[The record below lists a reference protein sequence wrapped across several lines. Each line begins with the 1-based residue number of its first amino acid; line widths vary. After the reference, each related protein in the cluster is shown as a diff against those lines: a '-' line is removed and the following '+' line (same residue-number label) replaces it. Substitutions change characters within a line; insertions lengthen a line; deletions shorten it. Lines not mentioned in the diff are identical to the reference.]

1 VGLSKKLFGKGRP
14 NLKVKRLM
22 MRVASTE
29 RRLRLPAVLLASSR
43 CRVGFQQLR
52 ESRGRFARSE
62 GVMCLARCRSLSLV
76 FLSFILP
83 ATNMLGSSP
92 ETPPPQTYDQIV
104 RLSLV
109 EGDVRVLRGKDA
121 KHATD
126 GGEWGQATA
135 NLPLD
140 TGFSLVTGKG
150 RAEIELEDAST
161 VYLAENSV
169 LTLNELTSTAGVP
182 RTDITLVSGTATI
195 HVKTETLGESFVFR
209 TPTDLLT
216 IRYPEKAYFRVSSY
230 LDAMAVTPQAHAEL
244 LLGPE
249 TLRPNEGETI
259 TFRNGKRISSE
270 NPAAS
275 NDLAEWDAWT
285 ANRIAA
291 QSAAMQATMKDAG
304 LTAPIPGLA
313 EMKDQGTFFA
323 CAPYGT
329 CWEPKNGW
337 VSQEGG
343 QQQSDPHT
351 VSVEALRQEKSSGKS
366 AQGSTNM
373 VSSPAIVRTEDD
385 YFPCSPDLIRRTIA
399 LDPLTGRQTPLRT
412 GLYPNAAPYDWAVC
426 HSGSWIQRNR
436 HYVWVAGT
444 KRHHHCPVRWVQYQ
458 GKKAYV
464 PLHPHDVAGK
474 RPINLK
480 HGVFETGKKNEP
492 AQQVAFNPAT
502 NVKVLSGTPKEFLKS
517 SYPSIARAEA
527 PQLEAHLVKDHPGV
541 AGENNTKSTGTP
553 IRFDHKSDSFVVAT
567 QVAQGGKTA
576 MVTEHFG
583 GRSDGS
589 MRGSG
594 GFSSGGSSSHSGGG
608 GFSGGASHS
617 SSSGGG
623 GSHGGGGGFSG
634 GGGGGGSHGGG
645 GGASSGGG
653 GGGGG
658 SSSGGGSHK

>member
-1 VGLSKKLFGKGRP
+1 
-14 NLKVKRLM
+14 
-22 MRVASTE
+22 
-29 RRLRLPAVLLASSR
+29 
-43 CRVGFQQLR
+43 
-52 ESRGRFARSE
+52 
-62 GVMCLARCRSLSLV
+62 MCLARCCSLSLV
-76 FLSFILP
+76 FFSFSLHV
-83 ATNMLGSSP
+83 TRMLGSTP

-121 KHATD
+121 KQATD
-126 GGEWGQATA
+126 GSEWGQATA
-135 NLPLD
+135 NLPLE

-161 VYLAENSV
+161 VYLGENSV

-182 RTDITLVSGTATI
+182 RTDMTLVSGTGTI
-195 HVKTETLGESFVFR
+195 HVKPETLGESFVFR
-209 TPTDLLT
+209 TPTDMLT
-216 IRYPEKAYFRVSSY
+216 IRYPEKATMRVSSY

-249 TLRPNEGETI
+249 TLRPNEGQTI
-259 TFRNGKRISSE
+259 TFRNGRRISSE
-270 NPAAS
+270 TPAPS
-275 NDLAEWDAWT
+275 SDLAEWDAWT
-285 ANRIAA
+285 ADRIAA
-291 QSAAMQATMKDAG
+291 RTAAMQATMKEAG

-329 CWEPKNGW
+329 CWEPKDGW
-337 VSQEGG
+337 VSQEAG
-343 QQQSDPHT
+343 QQPSDPHT
-351 VSVEALRQEKSSGKS
+351 VSVEALRQEKGSGKS
-366 AQGSTNM
+366 AQSSTNM
-373 VSSPAIVRTEDD
+373 ASSSAIVRTEDD

-399 LDPLTGRQTPLRT
+399 LDPLTGRKRVLGTA
-412 GLYPNAAPYDWAVC
+412 LYPNAAPYDWAVC
-426 HSGSWIQRNR
+426 HSGSWIQHNR

-444 KRHHHCPVRWVQYQ
+444 KRHHHCPVRWVKYD
-458 GKKAYV
+458 GKKGYV

-474 RPINLK
+474 PPLNLK

-492 AQQVAFNPAT
+492 AHQVAFNAAT
-502 NVKVLSGTPKEFLKS
+502 NVKVLSGTPKEFLKPY
-517 SYPSIARAEA
+517 YPSIARAEA

-541 AGENNTKSTGTP
+541 AGDNTKSPGTP
-553 IRFDHKSDSFVVAT
+553 IRFDHKSDSFVLAT

-589 MRGSG
+589 SMRGGG
-594 GFSSGGSSSHSGGG
+594 GFSSAGSSSHSGGG

-623 GSHGGGGGFSG
+623 GGGFHGGGGSSSG

-645 GGASSGGG
+645 GGGASSGGG
-653 GGGGG
+653 GGGA
-658 SSSGGGSHK
+658 SSGGGSHK

>member
-1 VGLSKKLFGKGRP
+1 
-14 NLKVKRLM
+14 
-22 MRVASTE
+22 
-29 RRLRLPAVLLASSR
+29 
-43 CRVGFQQLR
+43 
-52 ESRGRFARSE
+52 
-62 GVMCLARCRSLSLV
+62 MCLARCRSLSLV
-76 FLSFILP
+76 FLSFTLP
-83 ATNMLGSSP
+83 ATSMLGSSP

-109 EGDVRVLRGKDA
+109 EGDVRVLRGKGA

-126 GGEWGQATA
+126 GSEWGQATA
-135 NLPLD
+135 NVPLE
-140 TGFSLVTGKG
+140 TGFSLATGKG

-161 VYLAENSV
+161 IYLGENSV

-182 RTDITLVSGTATI
+182 RTDMTLVSGTATI
-195 HVKTETLGESFVFR
+195 HVKPETLGESFVFR
-209 TPTDLLT
+209 TPTDMLT
-216 IRYPEKAYFRVSSY
+216 IRYPEKATMRVTSY

-259 TFRNGKRISSE
+259 TFRNGRRLSSE
-270 NPAAS
+270 NPATS
-275 NDLAEWDAWT
+275 SDLAEWDAWT

-291 QSAAMQATMKDAG
+291 ESAASQTTMKEAG

-337 VSQEGG
+337 VSQNAG

-366 AQGSTNM
+366 AQGSINM
-373 VSSPAIVRTEDD
+373 ASSPAVVRTEDD
-385 YFPCSPDLIRRTIA
+385 YFPCSPDLIRRMVA
-399 LDPLTGRQTPLRT
+399 RDPLTGMQTVLRSQ
-412 GLYPNAAPYDWAVC
+412 LYSNGAPYDWAVC
-426 HSGSWIQRNR
+426 HAGSWIQRNR

-444 KRHHHCPVRWVQYQ
+444 KSHHHCPVRWVEYS
-458 GKKAYV
+458 GKKGYV

-474 RPINLK
+474 PPLNLK

-492 AQQVAFNPAT
+492 AHQVAFNAAT
-502 NVKVLSGTPKEFLKS
+502 NMKVLSGTPKEFLKPY
-517 SYPSIARAEA
+517 YPSIARAEA
-527 PQLEAHLVKDHPGV
+527 PRLEAHLVKDHPGV
-541 AGENNTKSTGTP
+541 AGDNIKSTGTP
-553 IRFDHKSDSFVVAT
+553 IRFDHKSDSFVLPM

-576 MVTEHFG
+576 MMTEHFG

-589 MRGSG
+589 PMRGGG
-594 GFSSGGSSSHSGGG
+594 GFSSGGSSFHSGGG

-623 GSHGGGGGFSG
+623 GGGFHGGGGGSFSG

-645 GGASSGGG
+645 GGGGSSAGGGGGASSGGG
-653 GGGGG
+653 GGGA
-658 SSSGGGSHK
+658 SSGGGSHK

>member
-1 VGLSKKLFGKGRP
+1 
-14 NLKVKRLM
+14 
-22 MRVASTE
+22 
-29 RRLRLPAVLLASSR
+29 
-43 CRVGFQQLR
+43 
-52 ESRGRFARSE
+52 
-62 GVMCLARCRSLSLV
+62 
-76 FLSFILP
+76 
-83 ATNMLGSSP
+83 MLGSTP

-121 KHATD
+121 KQATD
-126 GGEWGQATA
+126 GSEWGQATV
-135 NLPLD
+135 NLPLE

-182 RTDITLVSGTATI
+182 RTDMTLVSGTATF
-195 HVKTETLGESFVFR
+195 HVKPETLGESFVFR

-249 TLRPNEGETI
+249 TLRPNEGQTI
-259 TFRNGKRISSE
+259 TFRNGRRISSE
-270 NPAAS
+270 NPATS
-275 NDLAEWDAWT
+275 SDLAEWDAWT
-285 ANRIAA
+285 ANRIATE
-291 QSAAMQATMKDAG
+291 SAATQATMKEAG
-304 LTAPIPGLA
+304 LAAPIPGLA

-337 VSQEGG
+337 VSQEAG

-351 VSVEALRQEKSSGKS
+351 VSVEALRQEKGSANS
-366 AQGSTNM
+366 AQGSAR
-373 VSSPAIVRTEDD
+373 VASSPAIVRTEDD
-385 YFPCSPDLIRRTIA
+385 YFPCSPDLLRRTIA
-399 LDPLTGRQTPLRT
+399 LDPLTGRKTVLGT
-412 GLYPNAAPYDWAVC
+412 ALYPNAAPYDWAVC
-426 HSGSWIQRNR
+426 HAGSWIQHNR

-444 KRHHHCPVRWVQYQ
+444 KRHHHCPVRWVKYD
-458 GKKAYV
+458 GKKGYV

-474 RPINLK
+474 PPLNLK

-492 AQQVAFNPAT
+492 ARQVAFNAAT
-502 NVKVLSGTPKEFLKS
+502 NLKVLSGTPKEFLKPY
-517 SYPSIARAEA
+517 YPSIARAEA
-527 PQLEAHLVKDHPGV
+527 PHLEAHLVKDHPGF
-541 AGENNTKSTGTP
+541 AGDNNIKSTGTP
-553 IRFDHKSDSFVVAT
+553 IRFDHKSDSFVLAT
-567 QVAQGGKTA
+567 QVAQGGKTS

-589 MRGSG
+589 SMRGGG
-594 GFSSGGSSSHSGGG
+594 GFSSGGSSSRSGGG

-617 SSSGGG
+617 SSSSGGGG
-623 GSHGGGGGFSG
+623 GSHGGGFSG

-645 GGASSGGG
+645 GGGASSGGG
-653 GGGGG
+653 GGGGA
-658 SSSGGGSHK
+658 SSGGGSHK